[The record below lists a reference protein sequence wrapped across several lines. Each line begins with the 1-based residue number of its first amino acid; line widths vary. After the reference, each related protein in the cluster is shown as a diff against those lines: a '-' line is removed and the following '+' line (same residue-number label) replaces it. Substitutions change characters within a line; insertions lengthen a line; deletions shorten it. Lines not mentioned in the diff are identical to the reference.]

1 MAAKSLRDW
10 TNTQRVLEEFGQRVV
25 EAYKRQ
31 LHSRG
36 KHASG
41 KLANEVTYKVQK
53 GGTMIS
59 VSLNLADYWVYVE
72 KGRKAGGKFPP
83 LDAIQKWIEVKPI
96 IPRPDSNG
104 RVPTIPQLTYL
115 IGRKIAEQG
124 IPPTN
129 ALSLS
134 VKAVYQDML
143 VRLQEAI
150 EQDIQDEV
158 TVALM

>member
-10 TNTQRVLEEFGQRVV
+10 THTQAVLEEYGQRVI

-36 KHASG
+36 KPASG
-41 KLANEVTYKVQK
+41 KLANEVTYKVK
-53 GGTMIS
+53 KAGTMIS
-59 VSLNLADYWVYVE
+59 VVLNLADYWIYVE

-83 LDAIQKWIEVKPI
+83 LGAIRKWIEVKPI
-96 IPRPDSNG
+96 IPRPDDNG

-134 VKAVYQDML
+134 VEAVYQDML
-143 VRLQEAI
+143 TELQRAI
-150 EQDIQDEV
+150 AQDIQDEV
-158 TVALM
+158 TVTLM